1 MRFVWGLLVS
11 SLLVTGL
18 SACASSDDEWSGER
32 TPSREAVDDVSEA
45 KSEPEAAADDVPDAG
60 PAAATDD
67 VPEAETQPAAA
78 ARANDK
84 EAECRD
90 PWILDYDAEDS
101 AGNRGEQVVFVLEL
115 NESADNDGE
124 DGGSVKCKVSLDEID
139 WTSITAVEDFFTAI
153 VEEMPQRVITEN
165 VSNVVK
171 IDPVI
176 KKDNEYEHY
185 NKEGELYEY
194 FDSRYWDYGPLGI
207 HEALHCTQPP
217 DTTVWEQ
224 YYCGDF
230 FNDDDPA
237 VPHQTLQQT
246 SGRADNIAGGYFLS
260 DEVATF
266 QPNAA
271 LLPSHDW
278 QGFYQDQHLMTFGVC
293 DAVDEEA
300 TVFFF
305 DPNFIDEKYEYHKV
319 WSEGSAMTQRS
330 LPAPRFRFPYKA
342 EDAVQQP
349 QLIGIKI
356 VDVATKQAVGAA
368 LIEVFV
374 TQVKTTAGK
383 PTTEGGKA
391 TEDLYGCKFNL
402 KITRTYEKQSLPQRW
417 FKSEIRKHE
426 ASNLEGASGSAGT
439 LSKSHIDLTLARDHG
454 ARLEIKCFPFRYWQP
469 WYLQIELNRRSD
481 RTWLFPATISVAT
494 NTKAENYN
502 WYPNWLYSEEL
513 DEPNSKELGEPFVPG
528 HPPPG
533 TWDSPGLKMESG
545 EWGYHRLDFEN
556 PIEEILITVSKQN
569 GDLYSR
575 HYYWIQ
581 SDKNWD
587 SSNEKGDCKF
597 KINGLKMLFVDI
609 EKIEAWIDAD
619 TTWTYGQKYKDGPKF
634 WIEFFDN

>member
-1 MRFVWGLLVS
+1 MKFVGGLLVS
-11 SLLVTGL
+11 LLFVMGL
-18 SACASSDDEWSGER
+18 SACTSSDNEVSGER
-32 TPSREAVDDVSEA
+32 TPSREAAEDITEA
-45 KSEPEAAADDVPDAG
+45 QPEAAADDVSEAESG
-60 PAAATDD
+60 AATDD
-67 VPEAETQPAAA
+67 VPEAESEPAAA

-90 PWILDYDAEDS
+90 PWIFDYDAEDS

-115 NESADNDGE
+115 NEGADSDGE

-185 NKEGELYEY
+185 DDEGELYEY
-194 FDSRYWDYGPLGI
+194 FDPRYWDYGPLGI
-207 HEALHCTQPP
+207 HEALNCTQPP
-217 DTTVWEQ
+217 DTTDGTQ
-224 YYCGDF
+224 YCGDF

-237 VPHQTLQQT
+237 VPHQTLQQE
-246 SGRADNIAGGYFLS
+246 SPQLPGAPYSAG
-260 DEVATF
+260 EVDTF

-356 VDVATKQAVGAA
+356 VDAATKQAVGAA

-383 PTTEGGKA
+383 PTTEGGRA
-391 TEDLYGCKFNL
+391 TDDLYGCKFNL

-426 ASNLEGASGSAGT
+426 ILSFSG
-439 LSKSHIDLTLARDHG
+439 KSSLALARDHG
-454 ARLEIKCFPFRYWQP
+454 A
-469 WYLQIELNRRSD
+469 QIDIRCSPESLTPVNFQMALNRWSD
-481 RTWLFPATISVAT
+481 RTQLFPTTISYAT
-494 NTKAENYN
+494 NTEAKSHY
-502 WYPNWLYSEEL
+502 WYPNWLYSEEI
-513 DEPNSKELGEPFVPG
+513 DEPGSVGDEFDPFEDG
-528 HPPPG
+528 M
-533 TWDSPGLKMESG
+533 SPGIFESNDG
-545 EWGYHRLDFEN
+545 NTNAFIGLLFDN
-556 PIEEILITVSKQN
+556 PIEEILLTVSKQN

-581 SDKNWD
+581 SDSNWD
-587 SSNEKGDCKF
+587 SSNEKGDCNL

-609 EKIEAWIDAD
+609 EKVEAWIDAD
-619 TTWTYGQKYKDGPKF
+619 TTWTKDQKYKDGPKF

>member
-11 SLLVTGL
+11 LLLAMGL

-45 KSEPEAAADDVPDAG
+45 ESEPEVAADDVPDAG
-60 PAAATDD
+60 QAAATDD
-67 VPEAETQPAAA
+67 VPEAESEPAAA

-90 PWILDYDAEDS
+90 PWILDFDAEDK
-101 AGNRGEQVVFVLEL
+101 AGNRREQVVFVLIL
-115 NESADNDGE
+115 NESADSDGE

-153 VEEMPQRVITEN
+153 VEGMPQRVITEN

-185 NKEGELYEY
+185 DDEGELYEY
-194 FDSRYWDYGPLGI
+194 FDPRYWNYGPLGR
-207 HEALHCTQPP
+207 HESLTCTQPP
-217 DTTVWEQ
+217 DTTDGTQ
-224 YYCGDF
+224 YCGDF

-237 VPHQTLQQT
+237 VPHQTLQQASPNFLAYYDGDT
-246 SGRADNIAGGYFLS
+246 TYFADQV
-260 DEVATF
+260 ETF

-319 WSEGSAMTQRS
+319 WSEGSAITQRS

-383 PTTEGGKA
+383 PTTEGGRA

-402 KITRTYEKQSLPQRW
+402 KITRTYEKQLLPQRW
-417 FKSEIRKHE
+417 FKSEIRKGE
-426 ASNLEGASGSAGT
+426 ASSVEAVST
-439 LSKSHIDLTLARDHG
+439 MVLATDHG
-454 ARLEIKCFPFRYWQP
+454 AKLKIRCWPEILTPMRLTM
-469 WYLQIELNRRSD
+469 ELNGRATPHPSD
-481 RTWLFPATISVAT
+481 RTWLFPITISVAT

-502 WYPNWLYSEEL
+502 WYPNLLYSEEL
-513 DEPNSKELGEPFVPG
+513 DEPGSLWDEWSPSDVDGPDW
-528 HPPPG
+528 PG
-533 TWDSPGLKMESG
+533 TWEMEYG
-545 EWGYHRLDFEN
+545 KFWGWQDIKFDN
-556 PIEEILITVSKQN
+556 PIEEILFTVSKQN

-581 SDKNWD
+581 SDSNWD
-587 SSNEKGDCKF
+587 SNNEKGDCNL

-609 EKIEAWIDAD
+609 EKVEAWIDAD
-619 TTWTYGQKYKDGPKF
+619 TTWTKGQKYKDGPKF